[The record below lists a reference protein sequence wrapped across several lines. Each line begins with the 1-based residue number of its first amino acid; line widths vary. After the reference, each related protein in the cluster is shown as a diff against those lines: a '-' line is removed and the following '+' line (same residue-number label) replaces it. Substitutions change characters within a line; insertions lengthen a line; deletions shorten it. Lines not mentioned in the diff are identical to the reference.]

1 MTDHIVSRETLYAR
15 FDGLAAGRDQG
26 NPRGAY
32 DALLERLTTNQ
43 RAAEACGWTACA
55 LERAGGMG
63 RLRAW
68 GVPPGHAER
77 HQIPDWLAPLP

>member
-1 MTDHIVSRETLYAR
+1 MSDHIVSRDTLYAR

-26 NPRGAY
+26 HARGAY
-32 DALLERLTTNQ
+32 EALLSRLTANQ
-43 RAAEACGWTACA
+43 RAAEEQGWSACA

-68 GVPPGHAER
+68 GLPPGGPDR
-77 HQIPDWLAPLP
+77 LPIPDWLPVPP